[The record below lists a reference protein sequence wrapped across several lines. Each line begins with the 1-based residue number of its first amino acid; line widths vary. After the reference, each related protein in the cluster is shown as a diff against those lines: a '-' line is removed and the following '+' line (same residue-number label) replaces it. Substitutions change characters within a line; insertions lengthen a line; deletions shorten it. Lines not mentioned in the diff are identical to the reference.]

1 MSLLILA
8 LLTSASA
15 LRVSDPKPKKLSLWE
30 SVFDKWVR
38 PSPELPQKFEEHW
51 KAENDFKP
59 RTVEMTTQ
67 GASFTEKHGDAIKL
81 VVGIPM
87 MPTQPEVRKA
97 HMSTWMTGKGVCDV
111 KSYNNP
117 DCHVFPVFVYGN
129 SSEAAA
135 RANEIGAFGVS
146 LPVPEPVADP
156 QDNGYATRAGNAP
169 GKGPANIKE
178 RAISMRGKSYEW
190 FKHASQTFKWA
201 THIGKLDSDAFPHFK
216 WILSD
221 LASGPKQNV
230 YWGAA
235 MGGDACTQGFMQGAF
250 YIESA
255 NLEECRQKQVDHDF
269 PDFYSG
275 KGWQTHEDGF
285 FGDSLYKAMNTGKC
299 PPVTC
304 MNVRQQKRYIH
315 PV

>member
-15 LRVSDPKPKKLSLWE
+15 LRVSDPKPKLSLWE
-30 SVFDKWVR
+30 SVFDKWTR

-51 KAENDFKP
+51 KAEATYTPPN
-59 RTVEMTTQ
+59 TNIQTY
-67 GASFTEKHGDAIKL
+67 GAQFAEKHGDAIKL

-87 MPTQPEVRKA
+87 MPSQPEVLKA
-97 HMSTWMTGKGVCDV
+97 HMSTWMTGEGICDV
-111 KSYNNP
+111 NSYNKP
-117 DCHVFPVFVYGN
+117 DCHIFPVFVYGN
-129 SSEAAA
+129 SSAAA
-135 RANEIGAFGVS
+135 AKASELGIHGVS
-146 LPVPEPVADP
+146 LPVPEPTEALKD
-156 QDNGYATRAGNAP
+156 DGYATRAGNAP

-190 FKHASQTFKWA
+190 FKHASQSFKWA

-216 WILSD
+216 WILKD
-221 LASGPKQNV
+221 LASGPKQNA

-235 MGGDACTQGFMQGAF
+235 MGGEECKQGFMQGAF

-255 NLEECRQKQVDHDF
+255 NLEECRQKQVDQDF
-269 PDFYSG
+269 PDFYRG
-275 KGWQTHEDGF
+275 RGWQAHEDGF
-285 FGDSLYKAMNTGKC
+285 FGDSLYKAMNAGKC

-304 MNVRQQKRYIH
+304 MNVRRSKRYIH